1 MPVPRC
7 FPVALAVLALG
18 VLASPALGQLCAI
31 DPISPLCCPSPCP
44 VFDPKRVPKLLVE
57 ADTLGQAVG
66 IDAQIVQTATQI
78 GQSLGDAKAV
88 ASTMNQQL
96 SNFAGTV
103 SSEVTAI
110 QNGLSDNPVQT
121 LAGLKQSLFE
131 TVGTPSTNTQ
141 LASRVS
147 ARTAAFQGE
156 QAGAFAVSLVR
167 SKALPS
173 LAQQQAQ
180 LAGAAT
186 GAQQLQGDMAANS
199 ASRLALYQDVGAV
212 HQLVSAWVSQRSM
225 QVGVRYPNGA
235 GGSTASPAVASGNST
250 LPSSASPTQALANAT
265 DQLVALHD
273 GRVTAQLVLSSYPAL
288 QQTIASA
295 SLAGQFAS
303 DAEAALR
310 QSLAR
315 AGLSATSLSEV
326 KKALVTIDSTGW
338 LDSAKTAA
346 AQHAVSTVAATLL
359 SAGGLSQGDT
369 DGGNEAIQQ
378 LESTMAS
385 WLDADKQSRYWAGL
399 ASQAQQSIS
408 TLDATLG
415 TLSDRVGAD
424 VAGEAG
430 AASEKALLAKLS
442 ADPTAAQW
450 KALLASAA
458 RDPSAHSVLKYTVTP

>member
-1 MPVPRC
+1 
-7 FPVALAVLALG
+7 
-18 VLASPALGQLCAI
+18 
-31 DPISPLCCPSPCP
+31 
-44 VFDPKRVPKLLVE
+44 
-57 ADTLGQAVG
+57 
-66 IDAQIVQTATQI
+66 
-78 GQSLGDAKAV
+78 
-88 ASTMNQQL
+88 
-96 SNFAGTV
+96 
-103 SSEVTAI
+103 
-110 QNGLSDNPVQT
+110 
-121 LAGLKQSLFE
+121 
-131 TVGTPSTNTQ
+131 
-141 LASRVS
+141 
-147 ARTAAFQGE
+147 
-156 QAGAFAVSLVR
+156 
-167 SKALPS
+167 
-173 LAQQQAQ
+173 
-180 LAGAAT
+180 
-186 GAQQLQGDMAANS
+186 
-199 ASRLALYQDVGAV
+199 
-212 HQLVSAWVSQRSM
+212 M

>member
-1 MPVPRC
+1 
-7 FPVALAVLALG
+7 LAVLALG

-326 KKALVTIDSTGW
+326 K
-338 LDSAKTAA
+338 SAKTAA